1 MAIRVVLVFI
11 LLLIPLSIG
20 FTEEMQSPVV
30 ITSKTLSADNKEKT
44 ALFEGSVMAKRGDT
58 TLYADIMKVYYAEE
72 GPVSKIKKIEAEGNV
87 RLVKKRA
94 ILTAQK
100 AVYVIEPEENIVFT
114 GQPRASD
121 GENII
126 TGSRITYFVKDERS
140 VVEDSKVFITTGKG
154 KGLKNQ

>member
-1 MAIRVVLVFI
+1 MAIRVALI
-11 LLLIPLSIG
+11 LTLLFMPMCIG
-20 FTEEMQSPVV
+20 FAEEVQAPVV

-44 ALFEGSVMAKRGDT
+44 ALFEGSVVAKRGDA
-58 TLYADIMKVYYAEE
+58 TLYADRMKVYYAEE
-72 GPVSKIKKIEAEGNV
+72 GSGSKIKKIEAEGNV
-87 RLVKKRA
+87 RLIKKRA
-94 ILTAQK
+94 ILTAQS

-126 TGSRITYFVKDERS
+126 TGSKITYFVKDERS
-140 VVEDSKVFITTGKG
+140 LVEDSKVIITVKG